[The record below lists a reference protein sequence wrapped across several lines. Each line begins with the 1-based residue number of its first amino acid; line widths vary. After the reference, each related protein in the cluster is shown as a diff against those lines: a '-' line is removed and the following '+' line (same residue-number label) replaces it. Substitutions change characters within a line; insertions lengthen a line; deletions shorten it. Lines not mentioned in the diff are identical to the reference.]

1 MSDPEVPGGAVSRDD
16 LAALAALFDR
26 YAYAF
31 DPLSLAAREARSQ
44 FEDRVLQLFRE
55 RVQPNFQSLS
65 LGDFRAKIR
74 SLCRERLRKNAS

>member
-1 MSDPEVPGGAVSRDD
+1 MSEPEVPAGIVSRDD

-31 DPLSLAAREARSQ
+31 DPLSLEAREARSQ
-44 FEDRVLQLFRE
+44 FEDRVLQLYCE
-55 RVQPNFQSLS
+55 RVEPNYQSVS

-74 SLCRERLRKNAS
+74 SLCREHLRKNAP